1 MKKEMFRKRMGW
13 LLALTVTAS
22 AVMAVS
28 QKPTDVMA
36 EDVNSST
43 ANEIDQSLFA
53 TKGELQ
59 SVFSVDNR
67 QGEIVGKIV
76 FGTDVEDNNS
86 GQIWYI
92 VGSETNR
99 AGDNI
104 NLFAVDNIGGDVVW
118 GRGEDVVD
126 WDTNDYSDYNYSVT
140 YAGSTLN
147 DAMDA
152 IAMDED
158 YFTLAEQSLMND
170 TLVKYILYSVNDG
183 WLNDGNYNITSKLYP
198 VESDIDFVVDF
209 GYDDYTGLYTDD
221 LKVSLGTDNGYNV
234 DIKKYVWGQGE
245 PFFLRDSYKYPYN
258 GYSHSLRVKPAYF
271 DTNATE
277 SDLDDLL
284 AKKQVNINTS
294 NYEYD
299 TVTAGVRPAFNLNIT
314 NVLFASAVPTKNGTG
329 YSIEDDAAMELR
341 FDGSSM
347 NLGNVV
353 LDEDGL
359 ILVTPGTATDS
370 VRLVVQGKDSE
381 AGNWYYTKEIDE
393 ETVVKASDIIRAT
406 GVQSALDSIEDEYL
420 RVWIEA
426 SVDNNAE
433 GALTYAKFAEEGNVE
448 LPERTDY
455 EIIGETGN
463 DGNEGNEW
471 KKGSNKYLKIETN
484 GNIVDFE
491 GIKVD
496 DVFINENNYEVE
508 DDDAV
513 EDDMLVKIK
522 SSYLEELPIG
532 EHEIELVWDDGTVSM
547 VIAIEAADQGGE
559 DPDQSSEEVPE
570 TGDNINI
577 IQPLMIL
584 IVAALVT
591 VVLLSTKRKKA

>member
-1 MKKEMFRKRMGW
+1 MVKKTKIRKRMGF
-13 LLALTVTAS
+13 LLSLTMVAS
-22 AVMAVS
+22 VGMAVG
-28 QKPTDVMA
+28 QNPVDVMA
-36 EDVNSST
+36 QENAPSST
-43 ANEIDQSLFA
+43 TEEIDQSLFA
-53 TKGELQ
+53 TKNELKN
-59 SVFSVDNR
+59 VFSVDNR
-67 QGEIVGKIV
+67 EGEIVGKIV

-99 AGDNI
+99 ASDNI

-126 WDTNDYSDYNYSVT
+126 WDTNDYSDYNYPVT

-147 DAMDA
+147 DTMDA

-170 TLVKYILYSVNDG
+170 TVVKLILYSVNDG
-183 WLNDGNYNITSKLYP
+183 WLNEGNYNITSKLYP
-198 VESDIDFVVDF
+198 VESDIDFVVDS
-209 GYDDYTGLYTDD
+209 GYDDYTGLYSDD

-258 GYSHSLRVKPAYF
+258 GYEYSLRVKPAYF

-284 AKKQVNINTS
+284 AKKEVNINTS

-299 TVTAGVRPAFNLNIT
+299 TVTSGVRPAFNLNIT
-314 NVLFASAVPTKNGTG
+314 NVLFASAVPTKNGAG
-329 YSIEDDAAMELR
+329 YNIEDDAAMELR

-347 NLGNVV
+347 DLGNVV

-406 GVQSALDSIEDEYL
+406 GAQSALDNIDNEYIQ
-420 RVWIEA
+420 VWIEA
-426 SVDNNAE
+426 SIDNNSE
-433 GALTYAKFAEEGNVE
+433 GALTYAKFAVEGNVE

-455 EIIGETGN
+455 EIIGE
-463 DGNEGNEW
+463 DDNEGNEW
-471 KKGSNKYLKIETN
+471 KKGSNKYLKIKTN
-484 GNIVDFE
+484 GNIVNFE

-496 DVFINENNYEVE
+496 AVFINENNYEVE
-508 DDDAV
+508 DDDTV
-513 EDDMLVKIK
+513 ENDMVVKIK
-522 SSYLEELPIG
+522 SSYLEELPTG
-532 EHEIELVWDDGTVSM
+532 EHEIELVWDDGIVSM
-547 VIAIEAADQGGE
+547 VIAIEDANQGGE
-559 DPDQSSEEVPE
+559 DPNQSGEEVPE

-584 IVAALVT
+584 IVTALVT